1 MRIITKITHIRI
13 VFLGIIFVKVQ
24 KKATFVT
31 DNEFMVNNTYTI
43 QALKAGDQR
52 SFEGLYRLYY
62 KGLCAFGSQYV
73 SLAEAEEIVQDT
85 MMWIWENKDA
95 LNPDLSLKNLLFTM
109 VKNKSLNLVTHQEV
123 RRKVHQEIIDTFEEA
138 FEDPDIYLNRELFQ
152 VYRAALAKL
161 PPDFREAFELNR
173 KNHLTHREIAERL
186 NIAPQ
191 TVNYRICQALK
202 ILRTELKD
210 YLPILL
216 FLL

>member
-1 MRIITKITHIRI
+1 
-13 VFLGIIFVKVQ
+13 
-24 KKATFVT
+24 
-31 DNEFMVNNTYTI
+31 
-43 QALKAGDQR
+43 
-52 SFEGLYRLYY
+52 
-62 KGLCAFGSQYV
+62 
-73 SLAEAEEIVQDT
+73 
-85 MMWIWENKDA
+85 MWIWENKDA

-138 FEDPDIYLNRELFQ
+138 FEDPDTYLNRELFQ